1 MDEILYELRNHSAGL
16 NCGRWD
22 YIFSF
27 IKKFSANDTLLFPDR
42 SQITMT
48 SPFMRA
54 YARLT
59 IKTCHHRN
67 APAIGGMS
75 AFIPIKSDP
84 VANDAAIAQVRA
96 DKEREATDGHDGTW
110 VAHPGLVP
118 VAKEVFDRIMPQP
131 NQIAKQLPDFTATP
145 AELLAIPTGTITY
158 HGLKHNIAVGL
169 GYLEAWMRGTGC
181 VPLFNLME
189 DAATAEISRAQL
201 WQWVHHHAILQ
212 DPEHVGK
219 PVTANLCNQL
229 LDAEVARAIEN
240 APPTRITAYNQ
251 AATLMRNLIDAPAF
265 ESFLTLP
272 AYSTILQQEKVTG

>member
-1 MDEILYELRNHSAGL
+1 
-16 NCGRWD
+16 
-22 YIFSF
+22 
-27 IKKFSANDTLLFPDR
+27 
-42 SQITMT
+42 
-48 SPFMRA
+48 
-54 YARLT
+54 
-59 IKTCHHRN
+59 
-67 APAIGGMS
+67 
-75 AFIPIKSDP
+75 
-84 VANDAAIAQVRA
+84 
-96 DKEREATDGHDGTW
+96 
-110 VAHPGLVP
+110 
-118 VAKEVFDRIMPQP
+118 
-131 NQIAKQLPDFTATP
+131 
-145 AELLAIPTGTITY
+145 
-158 HGLKHNIAVGL
+158 
-169 GYLEAWMRGTGC
+169 
-181 VPLFNLME
+181 ME